1 MDGKKEREDGWGG
14 RRYLYL
20 RMVLPRD
27 DSQNSERE
35 EMMLKLDEAIGKRS
49 LSK

>member
-1 MDGKKEREDGWGG
+1 MVRKKEKMAGG

-35 EMMLKLDEAIGKRS
+35 EMMLRLDEAIGKSS